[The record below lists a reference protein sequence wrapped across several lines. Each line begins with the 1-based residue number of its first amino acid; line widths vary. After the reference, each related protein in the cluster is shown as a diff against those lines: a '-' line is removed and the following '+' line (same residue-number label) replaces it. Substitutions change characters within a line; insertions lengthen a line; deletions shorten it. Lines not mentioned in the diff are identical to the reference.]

1 MVFALDR
8 QVFEM
13 PGHLINRAARMLA
26 RAMEAKFHPLGL
38 AVAQIPVLAALKD
51 GSSLPQ
57 KELAR
62 LAQIEQPTMAQLL
75 DRMERDGLIERTPD
89 ENDRRSSLIALSSTA
104 IKKLPKARALLLEGN
119 AGALKGFSEREI
131 ATLSRLLMRV
141 LLNLEASS

>member
-1 MVFALDR
+1 MMSAVKPE
-8 QVFEM
+8 VFEM

-26 RAMEAKFHPLGL
+26 RAMESRFHPLGL

-57 KELAR
+57 KQLAK

-75 DRMERDGLIERTPD
+75 ARMERDGLIERTPD
-89 ENDRRSSLIALSSTA
+89 ENDRRSSLITLSGNA

-119 AGALKGFSEREI
+119 AEALKGFSEREI